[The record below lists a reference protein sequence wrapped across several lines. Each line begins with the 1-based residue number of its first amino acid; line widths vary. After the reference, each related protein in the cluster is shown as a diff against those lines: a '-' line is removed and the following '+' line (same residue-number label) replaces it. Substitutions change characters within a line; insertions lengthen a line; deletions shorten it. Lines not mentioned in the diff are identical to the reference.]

1 VQPFKHALNA
11 VQQPSLHVVA
21 ALAHWSRH
29 AVQAAAW
36 QMQPGIGVWPQP
48 LAEAHVSV
56 VQGLWSSQSSAEPPP
71 QLPPP
76 HCSPAVQA
84 SPSSQG
90 PAVLVWTHEPPT
102 HESAVHALVS
112 EQLIG
117 VPTQLPAAHSSPV
130 VQALPSLQVEWS
142 GRTGF
147 EQAPVVGLQV
157 PAVWHWSDATQ
168 VTGVPATQ
176 PPL

>member
-1 VQPFKHALNA
+1 M
-11 VQQPSLHVVA
+11 
-21 ALAHWSRH
+21 R
-29 AVQAAAW
+29 
-36 QMQPGIGVWPQP
+36 PGIAVWPQP
-48 LAEAHVSV
+48 PAEAHMSV

-71 QLPPP
+71 QLPAA
-76 HCSPAVQA
+76 HCSPVVQA

-90 PAVLVWTHEPPT
+90 PVVLVCMHVPPT

-112 EQLIG
+112 EQSIG
-117 VPTQLPAAHSSPV
+117 APTQLPAAHSSPV

-168 VTGVPATQ
+168 VTDVPATQ
-176 PPL
+176 LPL